1 MATDLPNP
9 FWSEAV
15 QQEFQRTQQQ
25 SETAG
30 DRDATTMREIDET
43 QNEPTYQLDAREQVP
58 PGTVGLAAQ
67 GQTVQGEPGS
77 GDHSGERP
85 GHDAVQ
91 VHPDV
96 ASPAP
101 RSVAGLS
108 EFSNMERG
116 FGMREARVDDRELVP
131 DYAATPAPPGLQS
144 ALLTGMGDMM
154 RELLQTQLSEQL
166 APVFERLGRLESER
180 SSEVSA
186 VSALEPPQR
195 MTLAR
200 VEARQTGAQ
209 VAVPMS
215 VESGFSSGAVAK
227 AALAGRPD
235 EHAQENQSLGGV
247 VAVAEPTN
255 SENQVEECRQSLSV
269 KMSQQTKESTK
280 RARAVR
286 TQGYILQ
293 RSLAVAAAFCPAALA
308 AALPPALTLHLPR
321 RDDDEMTGRRRRDDA
336 TRIEAGTDD
345 TMARRRV
352 PVVRTTSVA
361 RRRGGASGGETRS
374 LPLTVAAGPSL
385 AATLAAAPI
394 AHAAAQ
400 VLTRCFTRG
409 HGGEGNDDGTHNQ
422 HSW

>member
-58 PGTVGLAAQ
+58 PGTVGLAAE

-116 FGMREARVDDRELVP
+116 FGLREARVDDRELVP
-131 DYAATPAPPGLQS
+131 DYAAMPAPPGLQF

-200 VEARQTGAQ
+200 VEARQTGVQ

-235 EHAQENQSLGGV
+235 EHVQENQSLGGV

-255 SENQVEECRQSLSV
+255 SENQVVPSHPNPAGQG
-269 KMSQQTKESTK
+269 QQKPHEHLEH
-280 RARAVR
+280 
-286 TQGYILQ
+286 QGHTGAPQNGVVHIDGVEYAWRLGPEGLKLENF
-293 RSLAVAAAFCPAALA
+293 RS
-308 AALPPALTLHLPR
+308 HLR
-321 RDDDEMTGRRRRDDA
+321 LG
-336 TRIEAGTDD
+336 
-345 TMARRRV
+345 
-352 PVVRTTSVA
+352 
-361 RRRGGASGGETRS
+361 
-374 LPLTVAAGPSL
+374 PL
-385 AATLAAAPI
+385 
-394 AHAAAQ
+394 
-400 VLTRCFTRG
+400 R
-409 HGGEGNDDGTHNQ
+409 
-422 HSW
+422 